1 MIRYICGLNNI
12 NLLKIKR
19 HVHRAKKDKNTTILF
34 DKIVLKKCIKRI
46 PI

>member
-19 HVHRAKKDKNTTILF
+19 HVQRAKKKE
-34 DKIVLKKCIKRI
+34 KRQKYDDFI
-46 PI
+46 R